1 MADAGLLVDLRGHG
15 LLMVAEE
22 TREGGRE
29 GFVLLLRRGL
39 GRLLSL
45 ALYLHPSQ
53 RFGSIARQVACY
65 AGGQLEGEGWS

>member
-1 MADAGLLVDLRGHG
+1 VADSGLLVDLRGHG

-22 TREGGRE
+22 TREGGCE

-45 ALYLHPSQ
+45 ALYYIPVRDSARLLDKLH
-53 RFGSIARQVACY
+53 AC
-65 AGGQLEGEGWS
+65 